1 MDDWGLALWRNGNPQ
16 SWCVLQKFGD
26 KKRENTYLEKLRSLR
41 TKECRSAF
49 IHWISNVW
57 SDPAI
62 VQPSCIFED
71 SKKYPCVSWQQCLMQ
86 GGSNSD
92 TGTVILLCVFWKIF
106 FFFFFYVCSS
116 HWVSLHSCPLWSRLN
131 WKMFEHSINY
141 TSERTKEHGR
151 QSVYVSSMWE
161 SRKSCVGS

>member
-1 MDDWGLALWRNGNPQ
+1 MGLSSPYSTFKGGYPQMNGLFHGKCHLWMDDWGLALWRNGNPQ

-106 FFFFFYVCSS
+106 FFMSAAVTEFLCTAVHC
-116 HWVSLHSCPLWSRLN
+116 
-131 WKMFEHSINY
+131 
-141 TSERTKEHGR
+141 GAD
-151 QSVYVSSMWE
+151 
-161 SRKSCVGS
+161 